1 MTTGR
6 TGSDYL
12 QCCLDS
18 VPGLI
23 TLTGKTFFKKFFLES
38 KFHII
43 KKNKKK
49 VINKFLKSY
58 NNLLTMI
65 SWKIKKL
72 ILINLNLKRNF

>member
-23 TLTGKTFFKKFFLES
+23 TLTGKTFFKNFFLES

-43 KKNKKK
+43 KNNKKK
-49 VINKFLKSY
+49 SNKQIF
-58 NNLLTMI
+58 
-65 SWKIKKL
+65 KKL
-72 ILINLNLKRNF
+72 